1 MSPRE
6 FIDRWSESKLG
17 ERQAAQSHFLD
28 LCRLLD
34 VESPAEAD
42 TSGETYAFEKGAQK
56 TTGRSGYADVWKQ
69 GAFAWEYKGPG
80 RDLDAAYAQLQQ
92 YAPALGNPP
101 LLVVSD
107 TRRIVVRT
115 NWTNTVSEA
124 HAFELAD
131 LADPEARQKLR
142 WLFTDPDRYRP
153 TVTRE
158 AVTQEVA
165 GSFADLADE
174 LRQAK
179 HAPLVV
185 AHFIN
190 QLVFCMFAE
199 DADLLKDKMFT
210 RVLETALAGS
220 DSFEELASDM
230 FSKMHAGGRLGLE
243 KVAHFNGGLFADGN
257 AKALPLS
264 DDQVGR
270 CLAAAKL
277 DWSQIDPS
285 ILGTLF
291 VRGLDPDKREELGAE
306 YTSRE
311 TIMTIIQPVLSAP
324 ILAEWADIRTQ
335 IEALIDPAAKALS
348 AELEAAS
355 QFPELAEEIRGVR
368 SRLSGGPQLLLF
380 DELPK
385 LRKHRQLDQVRGGLR
400 NADRIYRQAWED
412 GERLYKAFLERLR
425 ALRVLDPACG
435 SGNFLYLAL
444 DELKTLEWRIMVE
457 GEALGFERA
466 FPSIGPEAVL
476 GIELNPYAAELARVS
491 VWIGE
496 IQWMLRNGFDL
507 NRSPVLKPLETI
519 ENRNALIN
527 EDGTAAMWPDADI
540 IVGNPPYMGAKL
552 MNRRLGREMTAQI
565 RRVYAGRLPAFTD
578 LVCFWFENARQMI
591 EEGRARR
598 AGLVATNSLRK
609 NTNLNVMHRILE
621 TTRIFAAWPE
631 QRWDIDGAAVDV
643 SLVCFGEHPDE
654 ASYLDGEPVSTVHAD
669 LTAGLN
675 LTLARSLPQ
684 NAGVAMLGIQKSGP
698 FDIAG
703 SLAREWMGQPAN
715 PNGMS
720 NAIVLKPYWNGDDV
734 TARPRDVWLID
745 LPPGLTEASAA
756 QFEAPFHHI
765 ASTPDEDGK
774 TIDELRAASGSSSDT
789 YPWWEPWRSR
799 PEMRRKIESLS
810 RYIVTPETAQY
821 RVFSW
826 LSYPTLPDKNLIVIA
841 REDDLMFGLLQSRF
855 HELWS
860 LRKGSDLQDRPR
872 YTHTSTFATFP
883 FPTGMTPDLPV
894 EISQSA
900 PAADAISEAARE
912 LDRLRTAWLWP
923 EGSWS
928 EACESVE
935 GLPTRRVPVDDAAGA
950 LLKRRT
956 ITALYNDP
964 PEWLRLAHQ
973 ALNTAVAAAY
983 GVSPEIQDD
992 DLLEMLLT
1000 MNLARSSQSGSQA

>member
-1 MSPRE
+1 MTPRE
-6 FIDRWSESKLG
+6 FITKWSESTLG

-28 LCRLLD
+28 LCRLLE
-34 VESPAEAD
+34 VEGPADAD

-69 GAFAWEYKGPG
+69 RAFAWEYKGPG

-107 TRRIVVRT
+107 TRKIVVRT
-115 NWTNTVSEA
+115 NWTNTVSEV
-124 HAFELAD
+124 HTFELAD
-131 LADPEARQKLR
+131 IAIPETLQKLR
-142 WLFTDPDRYRP
+142 WLFVEPERYKP

-158 AVTQEVA
+158 AVTQDVA
-165 GSFADLADE
+165 GSFAELADE
-174 LRQAK
+174 LRRNG
-179 HAPLVV
+179 HEPLVV

-190 QLVFCMFAE
+190 QMVFCMFAE
-199 DADLLKDKMFT
+199 DANLLKDKMFT
-210 RVLETALAGS
+210 RVLETALSGS
-220 DSFEELASDM
+220 DSFEELASDL

-243 KVAHFNGGLFADGN
+243 KVPHFNGGLFADQD
-257 AKALPLS
+257 ARALPLS
-264 DDQVGR
+264 SDQVRR
-270 CLAAAKL
+270 CLAAARL

-291 VRGLDPDKREELGAE
+291 VRGLDPSKREELGAE

-311 TIMTIIQPVLSAP
+311 TIMTIIRPVLSDP
-324 ILAEWADIRTQ
+324 VLADWAKTKSE
-335 IEALIDPAAKALS
+335 IEALIEPAAKALS

-355 QFPELAEEIRGVR
+355 QYPELAEEIREVR
-368 SRLSGGPQLLLF
+368 SSLTGGPQLVLF

-385 LRKHRQLDQVRGGLR
+385 LRKHRQLDQVRRGLR
-400 NADRIYRQAWED
+400 GADRAYRQALEE
-412 GERLYKAFLERLR
+412 GEASYKTFLESLR

-507 NRSPVLKPLETI
+507 NRAPVLKPLDTI
-519 ENRNALIN
+519 ENKNALIDAN
-527 EDGTAAMWPDADI
+527 GNPAVWPDADV

-552 MNRRLGREMTAQI
+552 MNRRLGRDTTKQI
-565 RRVYAGRLPAFTD
+565 RSIYKGRLPGFTD
-578 LVCFWFENARQMI
+578 LVCFWFENARTMI
-591 EEGRARR
+591 ADGRASR
-598 AGLVATNSLRK
+598 AGLVATNSIRK

-621 TTRIFAAWPE
+621 ETRIFAAWPE

-643 SLVCFGEHPDE
+643 SLVCFGEHPDPS
-654 ASYLDGEPVSTVHAD
+654 AYLDGSPVTEIHAD

-675 LTLARSLPQ
+675 MTLAKPLTE

-698 FDIAG
+698 FDVSG
-703 SLAREWMGQPAN
+703 PLAREWMAQPAN
-715 PNGMS
+715 PNGHANS
-720 NAIVLKPYWNGDDV
+720 AILKPYWNGDDV
-734 TARPRDVWLID
+734 TARPRDMWFID
-745 LPPGLTEASAA
+745 LPLNLTEAAAA
-756 QFEAPFHHI
+756 QYEAPFHHI
-765 ASTPDEDGK
+765 ASTPDEDGQMVR
-774 TIDELRAASGSSSDT
+774 ELREALGDRAHER
-789 YPWWEPWRSR
+789 WWEPHWPR
-799 PEMRRKIESLS
+799 PEMRQKIEKLS

-841 REDDLMFGLLQSRF
+841 RDDDLIFGLLQSRF
-855 HELWS
+855 HEAWS

-883 FPTGMTPDLPV
+883 FPDGMTPDLPI
-894 EISQSA
+894 ETALAA
-900 PAADAISEAARE
+900 PGAKAIAAAARE
-912 LDRLRTAWLWP
+912 LDRLRMAWLWP
-923 EGSWS
+923 EGSW
-928 EACESVE
+928 CEEKE
-935 GLPTRRVPVDDAAGA
+935 GVATLPTRRVPVDQGAAD

-956 ITALYNDP
+956 MTALYNDRP
-964 PEWLRLAHQ
+964 AWLDLAHQ
-973 ALNTAVAAAY
+973 ALDVAVAAAY
-983 GVSPEIQDD
+983 EVEPDISDEDA
-992 DLLEMLLT
+992 LEMLLAK
-1000 MNLARSSQSGSQA
+1000 NLERADQS

>member
-1 MSPRE
+1 MNPRD
-6 FIDRWSESKLG
+6 FITKWSESTLG

-28 LCRLLD
+28 LCQLLE
-34 VESPAEAD
+34 VEGPADAD

-107 TRRIVVRT
+107 TRKIVVRT
-115 NWTNTVSEA
+115 NWTNTVSEV
-124 HAFELAD
+124 HTFELAD
-131 LADPEARQKLR
+131 IAIPETLQKLR
-142 WLFTDPDRYRP
+142 WLFVEPERFRP

-158 AVTQEVA
+158 AVTQDVA
-165 GSFADLADE
+165 GSFAELADE
-174 LRQAK
+174 LRRNG
-179 HAPLVV
+179 HEPLVV

-190 QLVFCMFAE
+190 QMVFCMFAE
-199 DADLLKDKMFT
+199 DANLLKDKMFT
-210 RVLETALAGS
+210 RVLETALSGA
-220 DSFEELASDM
+220 DSFEDLASDL

-243 KVAHFNGGLFADGN
+243 KVPHFNGGLFADRD
-257 AKALPLS
+257 ARALPLS
-264 DDQVGR
+264 NDQVRR

-291 VRGLDPDKREELGAE
+291 VRGLDPSKREELGAE

-311 TIMTIIQPVLSAP
+311 TIMTIIRPVLSEP
-324 ILAEWADIRTQ
+324 VLADWATTKSE

-355 QFPELAEEIRGVR
+355 QYPEMAEEIREVR
-368 SRLSGGPQLLLF
+368 SNLTGGPQLFLF

-385 LRKHRQLDQVRGGLR
+385 LRKHRQLDQVRRGLR
-400 NADRIYRQAWED
+400 SADRAYRQALKE
-412 GERLYKAFLERLR
+412 GEATYKTFLERLR

-444 DELKTLEWRIMVE
+444 DELKTLEWQIMVE

-507 NRSPVLKPLETI
+507 NRAPVLKPLDTI
-519 ENRNALIN
+519 QNKNALVDAHGN
-527 EDGTAAMWPDADI
+527 PAVWPDADV

-552 MNRRLGREMTAQI
+552 MKRRLGPEETSRI
-565 RRVYAGRLPAFTD
+565 RSVYAGRLPAFTD
-578 LVCFWFENARQMI
+578 LVCFWFENARLMI
-591 EEGRARR
+591 EEGRAAR
-598 AGLVATNSLRK
+598 AGLVGTNSIRK
-609 NTNLNVMHRILE
+609 NTNLNVMHRILDE
-621 TTRIFAAWPE
+621 TRIFAAWPE

-643 SLVCFGEHPDE
+643 SLVCFGQHPDP
-654 ASYLDGEPVSTVHAD
+654 AAYLDGEPVTEIHAD

-675 LTLARSLPQ
+675 LTLARPLEE

-698 FDIAG
+698 FDVAG
-703 SLAREWMGQPAN
+703 SLAREWMAQPAN
-715 PNGMS
+715 PNGCN
-720 NAIVLKPYWNGDDV
+720 NASVLKPYWNGDDV
-734 TARPRDVWLID
+734 TSRPRDVWLID

-756 QFEAPFHHI
+756 QFAAPFHHI

-774 TIDELRAASGSSSDT
+774 MIEELRNASGSASET
-789 YPWWEPWRSR
+789 YPWWEPWRRR
-799 PEMRRKIESLS
+799 PDMREKIECLA

-883 FPTGMTPDLPV
+883 FPNGMTPDLPV
-894 EISQSA
+894 DKA
-900 PAADAISEAARE
+900 MAAQGAEAISAAARE
-912 LDRLRTAWLWP
+912 LDRLRMAWLWP

-928 EACESVE
+928 EEREVVAT
-935 GLPTRRVPVDDAAGA
+935 LPARRVPADQAAMD

-956 ITALYNDP
+956 MTALYNER
-964 PEWLRLAHQ
+964 PEWLILAHQ
-973 ALNTAVAAAY
+973 ALDKAVAAAY
-983 GVSPEIQDD
+983 EVESEISDD
-992 DLLEMLLT
+992 DALEMLLAK
-1000 MNLARSSQSGSQA
+1000 NLERAGQA